1 MQHVAKHSNN
11 IGGELRLDRC
21 RQFRGGSVGIHR
33 RDWKMGHLAIFKFA
47 EIKCSTSERS
57 QCQNTVSKQSTTFG
71 QGAASSIRERK
82 ISMHRRVAQRVLCLA
97 IACFVG
103 GKSQNILR
111 ESDVSGLVA
120 DLAVRPT
127 QGPGYAN
134 SRTAIINDS
143 GQLEAA
149 VGSGFDCVHVGGDS
163 GPCGGGGALTLTDF
177 LVSRTSSSTL
187 TIGQACTPFAPCN
200 VRFGD
205 VVYPITISGVLSLIS
220 GTGTALIYISL
231 GSTATIVVGHTL
243 TANCMS
249 GCVTQAGVVQFPSNS
264 IPLFIWTAVNG
275 SWALTGIDMR
285 AFVSA
290 PKQVIFGAGL
300 KSTETPLQV
309 SVTVD
314 SVHVGQRV
322 TPPPTSSSACN
333 LGDWAADVF
342 YYYVCVGTNMWRRGV
357 VSIF

>member
-1 MQHVAKHSNN
+1 VP
-11 IGGELRLDRC
+11 D
-21 RQFRGGSVGIHR
+21 
-33 RDWKMGHLAIFKFA
+33 
-47 EIKCSTSERS
+47 
-57 QCQNTVSKQSTTFG
+57 
-71 QGAASSIRERK
+71 SIRESK
-82 ISMHRRVAQRVLCLA
+82 TSMRPRITQRVLCLA
-97 IACFVG
+97 IACSVG

-134 SRTAIINDS
+134 SRSAIINDS
-143 GQLEAA
+143 GQIEAA
-149 VGSGFDCVHVGGDS
+149 VGSGSDCVHVGGDS

-177 LVSRTSSSTL
+177 LVLRTNPSTL
-187 TIGQACTPFAPCN
+187 TIGQACTSLAPCN

-205 VVYPITISGVLSLIS
+205 VVYPITVSGVLSLIS

-231 GSTATIVVGHTL
+231 VSTAAIVVGHNL
-243 TANCMS
+243 TANCIS
-249 GCVTQAGVVQFPSNS
+249 GCSTQAGVVQFPSNS

-275 SWALTGIDMR
+275 SWAPAGIDMR

-300 KSTETPLQV
+300 NSTETPLQV
-309 SVTVD
+309 SVAVD
-314 SVHVGQRV
+314 SAHVGQRV
-322 TPPPTSSSACN
+322 TPPATSSSVCN
-333 LGDWAADVF
+333 LGDWSADVF
-342 YYYVCVGTNMWRRGV
+342 YYYVCVTTNTWRRGT